1 MGPGMYRVIWGPA
14 WGQYHPRLN
23 PLMKATPLAQ
33 PGIAMK
39 ESGRMPSLDFRAA
52 SAVKV
57 PLHDEEEDEMRGRKN
72 TRKGRLG
79 IVETVSQMVM
89 SCPHDFKRN

>member
-1 MGPGMYRVIWGPA
+1 MGPGMYKVIWGPA
-14 WGQYHPRLN
+14 LGQYHPRLN

-39 ESGRMPSLDFRAA
+39 ESGRMSSLDFKLA

-57 PLHDEEEDEMRGRKN
+57 PLHAEEERERIDNMQTEGR
-72 TRKGRLG
+72 RR
-79 IVETVSQMVM
+79 
-89 SCPHDFKRN
+89 RA

>member
-1 MGPGMYRVIWGPA
+1 MSSFSPSRSIGPGMYNVICGPA
-14 WGQYHPRLN
+14 LGQYHPKLN

-39 ESGRMPSLDFRAA
+39 ESGRMPSLDLKAA

-57 PLHDEEEDEMRGRKN
+57 PLHEEDESYKMN
-72 TRKGRLG
+72 QWQQEADT
-79 IVETVSQMVM
+79 E
-89 SCPHDFKRN
+89 N

>member
-1 MGPGMYRVIWGPA
+1 MYKVIWGPA
-14 WGQYHPRLN
+14 LGQYHPRLN

-39 ESGRMPSLDFRAA
+39 ESGRMPSLDLKLA

-57 PLHDEEEDEMRGRKN
+57 PLHTEEDSRRCTGGRKKHN
-72 TRKGRLG
+72 GERKEKQGNKKKKVDGKTR
-79 IVETVSQMVM
+79 
-89 SCPHDFKRN
+89 